1 MLLLLSA
8 ASASLHEQHPLV
20 PAGTAPQPSWD
31 REPNVRCDHP
41 VTDVVSDAPNADAC
55 AKACTSR
62 PSCVAAVHNGT
73 CILHDQCT
81 ILRPAGGSVALF
93 RPSQMVPAGGP
104 AAVQW
109 QHSVVMVICSFQ
121 KPMDWLQSQ
130 EMAPMLANVDLAV
143 YAKGNKTFDDVSAL
157 SKNLRFFKRVP
168 NFGLSGGSREP
179 YIYFDF
185 LLDFYENLPS
195 SAVLF
200 SQDDESEWLRLLNA
214 DALRTP
220 DASFAEMN
228 QGSCECDFMHE
239 DFFAP
244 DVYFWWSWVT
254 WYDEAFLGWKHAA
267 TKERP
272 ESIEWPQRAAFAVST
287 SRIRRR
293 STAFYEKSRS
303 LTRVEGLHAGL
314 PTLSWSNAFER
325 LWFHI
330 FDAQNNLNETAA
342 VKADAFDWGSNAPTP
357 SFTAA
362 QRAHRDAVLLGLSP
376 AEVRR
381 RVDAALRA
389 QSDHK

>member
-41 VTDVVSDAPNADAC
+41 VTDVVGDAPNADAC

-73 CILHDQCT
+73 CILHDVCT

-130 EMAPMLANVDLAV
+130 EMAPMLENVDLAV

-214 DALRTP
+214 DAL
-220 DASFAEMN
+220 
-228 QGSCECDFMHE
+228 QGHIHLNYQ
-239 DFFAP
+239 P
-244 DVYFWWSWVT
+244 
-254 WYDEAFLGWKHAA
+254 
-267 TKERP
+267 
-272 ESIEWPQRAAFAVST
+272 
-287 SRIRRR
+287 
-293 STAFYEKSRS
+293 
-303 LTRVEGLHAGL
+303 L
-314 PTLSWSNAFER
+314 P
-325 LWFHI
+325 
-330 FDAQNNLNETAA
+330 
-342 VKADAFDWGSNAPTP
+342 
-357 SFTAA
+357 
-362 QRAHRDAVLLGLSP
+362 P
-376 AEVRR
+376 AR
-381 RVDAALRA
+381 
-389 QSDHK
+389 KK